1 MPLRR
6 RRANACR
13 LRLPTNRFRLWLL
26 DPIEGESLVKKTLR
40 QFLITGSLNQFRS
53 LSQQCRISRLRL
65 QFFHDGLQGFRLFF
79 CLLVVIKF
87 PGSFF
92 WTVLALQTRVERE
105 PCLQISWFCS

>member
-6 RRANACR
+6 RRAIACR
-13 LRLPTNRFRLWLL
+13 LRLPTKHIRLWLL
-26 DPIEGESLVKKTLR
+26 GLVLGESLVKEMLR
-40 QFLITGSLNQFRS
+40 QFLITGSFKQFRS